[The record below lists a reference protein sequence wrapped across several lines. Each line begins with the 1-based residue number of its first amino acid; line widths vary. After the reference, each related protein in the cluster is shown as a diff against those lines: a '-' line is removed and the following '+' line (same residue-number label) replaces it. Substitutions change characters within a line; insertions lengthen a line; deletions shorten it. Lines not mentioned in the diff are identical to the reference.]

1 MGIYLKLEIL
11 KSKIHRATVTD
22 ANLNY
27 IGSITLDEN
36 LMDLA
41 NLHEFEK
48 VQILN
53 ITNGNRLE
61 TYVIKGQRGSGEV
74 CINGAAAHLVNKKDL
89 VIIVAYCT
97 LSQDELLNFSPKI
110 IHVDAKNKVV

>member
-1 MGIYLKLEIL
+1 MKLEIL

-36 LMDLA
+36 LMIAA

-48 VQILN
+48 VQVLN
-53 ITNGNRLE
+53 VTNGNRLE
-61 TYVIKGQRGSGEV
+61 TYVIKGEPGSREV

-89 VIIVAYCT
+89 VIIVSYCS
-97 LSQDELLNFSPKI
+97 LSQEELLSFSPKI
-110 IHVDAKNKVV
+110 IHVDSKNNVTQ

>member
-61 TYVIKGQRGSGEV
+61 TYVIKGDVRGQIG
-74 CINGAAAHLVNKKDL
+74 INGPAALKMGIGDI
-89 VIIVAYCT
+89 VIIVAYAMIQDIEYENHQPIIIFPNENNNT
-97 LSQDELLNFSPKI
+97 LD
-110 IHVDAKNKVV
+110 